1 MTNMYSLICI
11 KCMIYDLLLN
21 CKNTTA
27 TIDIRTSDKT
37 GTVMAI
43 VFLKKKKTL
52 QILFINHQ
60 RSFHK
65 KIKKVFFSFFS

>member
-1 MTNMYSLICI
+1 
-11 KCMIYDLLLN
+11 MIYDLLLN

-43 VFLKKKKTL
+43 VFLKKKENAT
-52 QILFINHQ
+52 NSVH
-60 RSFHK
+60 
-65 KIKKVFFSFFS
+65 

>member
-1 MTNMYSLICI
+1 MTNMYSYICI

-27 TIDIRTSDKT
+27 TMDIRTNDKT

-43 VFLKKKKTL
+43 GFLKEKKT
-52 QILFINHQ
+52 QPNC
-60 RSFHK
+60 S
-65 KIKKVFFSFFS
+65 KIIKNVFTQL

>member
-43 VFLKKKKTL
+43 VFLKKKRKRYKYCSL
-52 QILFINHQ
+52 IIKEA
-60 RSFHK
+60 S
-65 KIKKVFFSFFS
+65 IKK

>member
-1 MTNMYSLICI
+1 MTNMYSYICI

-27 TIDIRTSDKT
+27 RTNDKT

-43 VFLKKKKTL
+43 GFLKEKKT
-52 QILFINHQ
+52 QPNC
-60 RSFHK
+60 S
-65 KIKKVFFSFFS
+65 KIIKNVFTQL